1 MDGLSITGGSSTV
14 RRLVINR
21 FNRNGVL
28 LEINGGNLIEGNFI
42 GVDVTGSAD
51 LGNAQ
56 IGVRVENS
64 PANTVGGPT
73 AGALNIIS
81 GNDDVGVRIPGP
93 GATDNRVQGNFI
105 GTDRSGTSAIG
116 NALFGVIIDN
126 GAERNFIGTDGDGST
141 DHNEGNLISGNVHG
155 VSIQLA
161 GHNVVAGNLIGT
173 DVTGTGPLSNTGP
186 GVFVASAARFNTIGG
201 TMAGTGN
208 TIAYNGNTG
217 VLVTSPSSF
226 LPLIG
231 NGNAILSNS
240 IFSIAGLGI
249 DLVPPVVTPPG
260 VTPNDP
266 GDDDTGPNDLMNFPV
281 LTSALATS
289 GRLLVRG
296 TIDTPNPETVTIEF
310 FANSVPTPGG
320 DPSGHGEGAVFL
332 GRASPNPVGGIT
344 ATLPVVE
351 PGTLIT
357 ATATDA
363 AGNTSEFAA
372 NVMSTA
378 PALSGG

>member
-1 MDGLSITGGSSTV
+1 M
-14 RRLVINR
+14 
-21 FNRNGVL
+21 
-28 LEINGGNLIEGNFI
+28 
-42 GVDVTGSAD
+42 
-51 LGNAQ
+51 
-56 IGVRVENS
+56 
-64 PANTVGGPT
+64 
-73 AGALNIIS
+73 
-81 GNDDVGVRIPGP
+81 
-93 GATDNRVQGNFI
+93 
-105 GTDRSGTSAIG
+105 
-116 NALFGVIIDN
+116 
-126 GAERNFIGTDGDGST
+126 
-141 DHNEGNLISGNVHG
+141 
-155 VSIQLA
+155 
-161 GHNVVAGNLIGT
+161 
-173 DVTGTGPLSNTGP
+173 
-186 GVFVASAARFNTIGG
+186 
-201 TMAGTGN
+201 
-208 TIAYNGNTG
+208 
-217 VLVTSPSSF
+217 
-226 LPLIG
+226 PLIG